1 MVLPV
6 IRAFIAI
13 DLTPEIQ
20 ERLDQVSGQLK
31 ERLKDTPIRWV
42 PVENIHLTL
51 KFLGNVSTTNL
62 DMLTGIIQT
71 VSSGYQPFEISIGG
85 LGAYPKL
92 HRPRVIWIG
101 IEAPQDLVM
110 TQRSLETETA
120 RLGYARED
128 RPFSPHL
135 TLGRV
140 SRNASSRDIR
150 ATAEELAAFKVGFL
164 GVVRVQSVH
173 LYQSDLKPTGAVY
186 KRLFSATLGE

>member
-1 MVLPV
+1 MMLPV

-20 ERLDQVSGQLK
+20 ERLDQVSDQLK
-31 ERLKDTPIRWV
+31 DRLKSAPIRWV

-51 KFLGNVSTTNL
+51 KFLGKVSMANFE
-62 DMLTGIIQT
+62 MLTSIIQT
-71 VSSGYQPFEISIGG
+71 VTSGHQPFEISIGG

-92 HRPRVIWIG
+92 HHPRVIWVG
-101 IEAPQDLVM
+101 VEAPQDLAM
-110 TQRSLETETA
+110 AQRSLETETA

-140 SRNASSRDIR
+140 ARNASTRDIR
-150 ATAEELAAFKVGFL
+150 ATAEELTSFKVGFL
-164 GVVRVQSVH
+164 GVVRVQAVR
-173 LYQSDLKPTGAVY
+173 LYQSDLKPDGAVY
-186 KRLFSATLGE
+186 KCLFSAPLGE